1 MINTSKYDGH
11 LPFAGNALERIWV
24 WSKSGMNR
32 MVSVEQYLR
41 TARLIEDAPALLAE
55 VMRLRQVID
64 DALQFTIVNE
74 ELEQFL
80 KQQGYISVTPN
91 EIEDEQQ

>member
-41 TARLIEDAPALLAE
+41 TARLI
-55 VMRLRQVID
+55 
-64 DALQFTIVNE
+64 QFTIVNE